1 VIAVI
6 LSVAVLMA
14 ANTPA
19 PKKVPDTRRAETATA
34 KAALSPAD
42 ALAKTLGDK
51 RYTFCHDKHYPL
63 SDREGKWCDL
73 VKGQPS
79 ACKALQ
85 KACEGTGNGA
95 RQFDMR
101 RPKSFELP
109 NLGGLFSA
117 FFWGL
122 AFAAAATVLV
132 LLIRAFLSTNRKN
145 PDVVDDVATPDT
157 PGISPARVAVETDF
171 ERLLARARGAIAS
184 GRFNDAVFDL
194 HAAAL
199 RSLEG
204 PHLVS
209 VHRSKT
215 NGDYVR
221 ELRSNAPELV
231 PALKPIVAAT
241 ETVQFGGYQ
250 ADESTCQTLLESV
263 RSLGQQSM
271 ARIAA
276 FLLLPLCLSLSA
288 CGNMRDDWDHSPS
301 GLEGVI
307 QYLHESGLEVKEK
320 LTSLE
325 KIDTNTTQLVLLAD
339 AQVSEAEWA
348 GIGLW
353 LQEGGRLILAPGP
366 ESLPNWLPFRITVLN
381 GDTVQPQVLKG
392 STDFEERF
400 GKLRVAVPV
409 GGRLKSTETEH
420 RDPLLLAGAEP
431 YAYELVT
438 DDDAEVVVFADDA
451 LFRNASLAVP
461 DNALFLHA
469 LLSDLEGGIDIVG
482 PLHGMVSQ
490 SPAQSIGRGKLAP
503 FVLQLTLFLLV
514 FFAAKGMMFNRPR
527 APVIGRRRRFVEHV
541 RAIATLYR
549 RGKAYDHALTVL
561 GAFTTERLRDRLRL
575 GGQGGIG
582 RMAEHISARTGDG
595 VGESARLLME
605 IQEPIDPVD
614 APVARGKSTEE
625 RTERNR
631 ALEGKA
637 QAVTRLHTLLTATA
651 GRVAETSPAA
661 NHKVRGP

>member
-1 VIAVI
+1 MIA
-6 LSVAVLMA
+6 AVLLVAAAMA
-14 ANTPA
+14 AKTPEVV
-19 PKKVPDTRRAETATA
+19 KVPDTKSAETPTA

-42 ALAKTLGDK
+42 ALSKTLGDK

-85 KACEGTGNGA
+85 KNCESAGTGG
-95 RQFDMR
+95 RQFDIR
-101 RPKSFELP
+101 RPKSFDLP

-117 FFWGL
+117 FFWGVT
-122 AFAAAATVLV
+122 FAAAATVLV
-132 LLIRAFLSTNRKN
+132 LLVRALLLAKRKR
-145 PDVVDDVATPDT
+145 PVLDDIPTPIT
-157 PGISPARVAVETDF
+157 PGISPSRVAVESDF
-171 ERLLARARGAIAS
+171 ERLLARAQGAIAS
-184 GRFNDAVFDL
+184 GRFNEAVFDL

-241 ETVQFGGYQ
+241 ETVQFGGYE

-263 RSLGQQSM
+263 RSLGRQSM
-271 ARIAA
+271 ARITA
-276 FLLLPLCLSLSA
+276 FFLVPLCLSLSA
-288 CGNMRDDWDHSPS
+288 CGGMRDNWDHSPS

-307 QYLHESGLEVKEK
+307 HYLHEAGLEVKEK

-325 KIDTNTTQLVLLAD
+325 KIDANTTQLVLLAD

-366 ESLPNWLPFRITVLN
+366 ESLPTWLPFQVTALD
-381 GDTVQPQVLKG
+381 GDEVQPQVLKVG
-392 STDFEERF
+392 TTFEERF

-409 GGRLKSTETEH
+409 AGRLKSTETEH

-431 YAYELVT
+431 YGHELVT
-438 DDDAEVVVFADDA
+438 NDDAEVVVFADDA
-451 LFRNASLAVP
+451 LFRNAALAVP
-461 DNALFLHA
+461 DNALFLHK
-469 LLSDLEGGIDIVG
+469 LLSDMEGGIDIVG

-514 FFAAKGMMFNRPR
+514 FYAAKGIMFNRPR
-527 APVIGRRRRFVEHV
+527 APVIGHRRRFVEHV
-541 RAIATLYR
+541 RAIATLYQ

-561 GAFTTERLRDRLRL
+561 GAFTTERLRDRFRL

-582 RMAEHISARTGDG
+582 RLAEHISARTGDG

-605 IQEPIDPVD
+605 IEEPIDPVD
-614 APVARGKSTEE
+614 APISRGKSTEA

-631 ALEGKA
+631 SLEGKA
-637 QAVTRLHTLLTATA
+637 QAVTRLHTLLTASA
-651 GRVAETSPAA
+651 GRGAETSPAT
-661 NHKVRGP
+661 NHNVRTP